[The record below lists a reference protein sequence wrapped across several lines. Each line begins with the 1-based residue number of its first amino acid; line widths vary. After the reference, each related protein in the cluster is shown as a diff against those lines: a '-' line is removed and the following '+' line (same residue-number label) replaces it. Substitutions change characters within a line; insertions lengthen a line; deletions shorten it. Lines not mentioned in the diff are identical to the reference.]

1 METQEKKKPVVTVPL
16 KTRIAWGFGGLA
28 DNYMF
33 NVYNVL
39 FLYVYV
45 NYFNMDPVLAGIATA
60 IPRFF
65 DAITDPMVGNWSDNF
80 RSKWGR
86 RRPLIVL
93 GTLCCAFLL
102 PFYWMPPFLS
112 SVKNVWYNNGPFLF
126 VSILG
131 CIYALAY
138 TLFVVPYTALGFEL
152 TDDYDEK
159 TRVLAWRMYLGLA
172 GQCIVPWIYKIS
184 VNKDLFDNIQ
194 QGAIVVTIVMS
205 LVIIVCGF
213 LPAIF
218 CKEKMEHSQATEKL
232 NLWVATKATFGNK
245 PFLIVILGFFI
256 VLSGSLAVGS
266 IGGFLNLYL
275 VCKGNESMNG
285 NLAGWTLTVMSLVSY
300 ISMFMLAFVSRLKG
314 KREAFML
321 GMVITTIGQVSLWF
335 TIDPRWPYLQL
346 VSLGFWALAMQGC
359 WLMLDS
365 MLSDICDDDE
375 RETGHRREG
384 MFGAVRGFIQKASQ
398 ALMAMISGFIL
409 KFTGFDAEVA
419 KAGGLDPSVAMRMKL
434 LYVLIPATGFLLGL
448 VVFYFY
454 PISRE
459 RAAETRRILD
469 ERNAKTKA

>member
-1 METQEKKKPVVTVPL
+1 M
-16 KTRIAWGFGGLA
+16 
-28 DNYMF
+28 
-33 NVYNVL
+33 
-39 FLYVYV
+39 
-45 NYFNMDPVLAGIATA
+45 
-60 IPRFF
+60 
-65 DAITDPMVGNWSDNF
+65 
-80 RSKWGR
+80 
-86 RRPLIVL
+86 
-93 GTLCCAFLL
+93 
-102 PFYWMPPFLS
+102 
-112 SVKNVWYNNGPFLF
+112 
-126 VSILG
+126 
-131 CIYALAY
+131 
-138 TLFVVPYTALGFEL
+138 
-152 TDDYDEK
+152 
-159 TRVLAWRMYLGLA
+159 
-172 GQCIVPWIYKIS
+172 
-184 VNKDLFDNIQ
+184 
-194 QGAIVVTIVMS
+194 
-205 LVIIVCGF
+205 
-213 LPAIF
+213 
-218 CKEKMEHSQATEKL
+218 
-232 NLWVATKATFGNK
+232 ATKATFGNK

-275 VCKGNESMNG
+275 VCNGNESMNG

-419 KAGGLDPSVAMRMKL
+419 KASGLDPSVAMRMKL

-448 VVFYFY
+448 IVFYFY

-469 ERNAKTKA
+469 ERNAAKKS